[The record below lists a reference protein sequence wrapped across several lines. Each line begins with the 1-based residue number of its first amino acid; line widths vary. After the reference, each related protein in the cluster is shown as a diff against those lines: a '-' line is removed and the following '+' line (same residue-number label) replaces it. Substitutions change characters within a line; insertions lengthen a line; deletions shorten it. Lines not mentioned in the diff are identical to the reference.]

1 MMLVVFRAT
10 LQQRPPMIHSHRA
23 ARQSSPS
30 LPALAANTNHHFP
43 TVKHLPVLKA
53 KGDGLTQEWSAHMLV
68 GAGSRVFSLIT
79 FGILM
84 LIGRSSRRHAAD
96 RFKVPEETQEEKKRR
111 HISIL
116 GCQTHDPRPP
126 HFGTNRNC
134 RDSNRLNTGE
144 HVHSMLT
151 CALSRWKQRL
161 QTINQGGKITV
172 DATSQ
177 PSSVKM

>member
-1 MMLVVFRAT
+1 
-10 LQQRPPMIHSHRA
+10 MIHSHRA

-30 LPALAANTNHHFP
+30 LPALAANTNHHFS
-43 TVKHLPVLKA
+43 TAKHLPVLKV

-116 GCQTHDPRPP
+116 ARRMPPP
-126 HFGTNRNC
+126 HFGTNRND

-161 QTINQGGKITV
+161 QTINHGGKITV
-172 DATSQ
+172 GATSQ